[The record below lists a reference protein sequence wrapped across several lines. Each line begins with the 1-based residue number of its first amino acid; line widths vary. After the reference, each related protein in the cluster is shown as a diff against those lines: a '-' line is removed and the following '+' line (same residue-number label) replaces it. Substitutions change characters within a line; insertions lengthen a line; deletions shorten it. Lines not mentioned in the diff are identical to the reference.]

1 MRTHTPLLASPCTA
15 RVSQMPPP
23 PFPPA
28 FRGAQLHET
37 QLVRHGVMLVGETGS
52 GKTTNSV
59 VLAKAVGQLCKDGVV
74 DKDGFYKTVQR

>member
-1 MRTHTPLLASPCTA
+1 
-15 RVSQMPPP
+15 
-23 PFPPA
+23 
-28 FRGAQLHET
+28 
-37 QLVRHGVMLVGETGS
+37 MLVGETGS

>member
-1 MRTHTPLLASPCTA
+1 MRTHTPLLASSCTVLVNLTFRRRRA
-15 RVSQMPPP
+15 RFFGV
-23 PFPPA
+23 
-28 FRGAQLHET
+28 QLHET